1 MIFPCRIQFWNL
13 NSQSS
18 LLNETI
24 SNWIQRPKVYINGYH
39 ILNTCLL
46 VSFLGATPN
55 HIQILI
61 RCLNK
66 VSKPNHCSSIIFT
79 FDPIHLTLLCNNT
92 KQYVRTL
99 EEDSSHKGL
108 TREMATK
115 LSKPSRCHE
124 TLRKKTLDL
133 ERRYLQTNLTVMLR
147 IGWEQSAIGLSGN
160 IYSELISTMRWL
172 RYKNLRG
179 SNQYAPRRL
188 PFLKGLQKHYGPNIL

>member
-1 MIFPCRIQFWNL
+1 MA
-13 NSQSS
+13 
-18 LLNETI
+18 
-24 SNWIQRPKVYINGYH
+24 H
-39 ILNTCLL
+39 
-46 VSFLGATPN
+46 SFLYHFWEPHLTTYN
-55 HIQILI
+55 SLFV

-66 VSKPNHCSSIIFT
+66 VSNQIRPVYLNHCSSIIFT

-92 KQYVRTL
+92 KQYVRAL

-115 LSKPSRCHE
+115 LSKPSLCHA
-124 TLRKKTLDL
+124 TLCKRTLDL

-188 PFLKGLQKHYGPNIL
+188 PFLKGLQKHYGPTSYRPL